1 MIDLKQKELAA
12 WHLKNVGIKTKKSE
26 WQFIGLVEE
35 VGEMAHAILKRKQSI
50 REVNHESIADAF
62 ADIVI
67 FGIQIMTCEGR
78 NVEDVLSR
86 TISEVLQRDWKKYPV
101 NGISK

>member
-1 MIDLKQKELAA
+1 MIDLKQKELAK
-12 WHLKNVGIKTKKSE
+12 WHLRNFGIKTKKAE

-35 VGEMAHAILKRKQSI
+35 VGEMAHAILKRKQGI
-50 REVNHESIADAF
+50 REVNHEDISDAF